1 MLEHENRI
9 TVEKT
14 ELEEKALKLST
25 FIDDNELFEKLSDDE
40 QNLLVSQ
47 FHIMKKYLDI
57 LNKRISLFTKGD

>member
-1 MLEHENRI
+1 MLEHKNRI

-14 ELEEKALKLST
+14 ELEEKVLKLSI

-47 FHIMKKYLDI
+47 FHSMKKYLAI
-57 LNKRISLFTKGD
+57 LNKRLSLFTKGD